1 MYRVVHEKLWPGSIF
16 DLEKKKILSLF
27 TRNTTIISVTNLSS
41 KWIYISLFSEFTF
54 KKEKLLSQDRHYHLK
69 RA

>member
-16 DLEKKKILSLF
+16 DLEKKILSLF

-54 KKEKLLSQDRHYHLK
+54 
-69 RA
+69 